1 MVNFQNVEN
10 TETTHWS
17 DDRVIGEMLR
27 HLRVAQRVSQSRIA
41 EALNLPQT
49 VISRI
54 ERGER
59 HVTLRELR
67 LVCALLDKSPLDFVA
82 EYIQRM
88 NASSPK

>member
-10 TETTHWS
+10 IEITHWS

-27 HLRVAQRVSQSRIA
+27 HLRTSRRISQARIA
-41 EALNLPQT
+41 ETLSLPQT

-88 NASSPK
+88 NAPDPK